1 MPISSEVPAPPR
13 PAASAA
19 SARAL
24 KRAPT
29 RWNGASRWSASRG
42 HNSASA
48 NSAISTSAIQRPA
61 WLACATHWLPTAARL
76 ATTVKVSAMPSSS
89 GSVLRTKGRG

>member
-1 MPISSEVPAPPR
+1 MPISREVQAPPR

-24 KRAPT
+24 SRAPM
-29 RWNGASRWSASRG
+29 RWNGASRWSARVG
-42 HNSASA
+42 HSSATA
-48 NSAISTSAIQRPA
+48 NTAISTSATQRPI

-76 ATTVKVSAMPSSS
+76 ATTVKVSAMPSIS
-89 GSVLRTKGRG
+89 G